1 MHSPATG
8 KILADLIL
16 DGSTDLIEARLLDYN
31 RFAEGR
37 EIKESAVF

>member
-16 DGSTDLIEARLLDYN
+16 TGTTDLIDAHLLDYN

-37 EIKESAVF
+37 LIEETAVL